1 MILKKALIG
10 FTLCL
15 AAFSLQAEVIDKVIA
30 HVDEDVI
37 LQSELNRKVIQ
48 AKQQIRSRGGQ
59 LPPEDILRKELLE
72 QLIIQSLQYQM
83 AQRSGMQLQPAE
95 LQQYAAQV
103 AQNSGM
109 TLDEFRLNLAQQGIS
124 YELFLADLR
133 KEILTGQLRDA
144 FVSRRIKISDKEID
158 SVIQSMNAQNQV
170 EYHLGHIL
178 ISVPEDADEDTE
190 NQAKQKAIAVMKK
203 LKAGADFTETA
214 KAVSNS
220 PDAQEGGD
228 FGWRTESNMP
238 TLFANVVSFLD
249 TGDVSQPI
257 RSPSGF
263 HILKIK
269 DKRGE
274 QQHLVQQT
282 NSRHILIRP
291 DAITTEED
299 AKQQLQN
306 IRQRVLAGEADFGD
320 EAKKH
325 SDDPGSA
332 KLGGELGWNN
342 LGVYDP
348 VFEQTLA
355 GLDDNEISEPFQ
367 SSFGWHI
374 VQLLG
379 RRTNDQT
386 DAMKRQQAMRIL
398 QQRKF
403 GEEVENWIRELRDE
417 AYVKKIVEED
427 A

>member
-1 MILKKALIG
+1 MILKKVLIG
-10 FTLCL
+10 FTLFL

-37 LQSELNRKVIQ
+37 LQSELDRKMIQ

-59 LPPEDILRKELLE
+59 LPPEDVLRKELLE

-83 AQRSGMQLQPAE
+83 ARRSGMQLQPAE
-95 LQQYAAQV
+95 LQQYASQV
-103 AQNSGM
+103 AQGNGM
-109 TLDEFRLNLAQQGIS
+109 SLDEFRLNLAQQGIS
-124 YELFLADLR
+124 YELFLDDLR

-144 FVSRRIKISDKEID
+144 FVARRIQISDKEID
-158 SVIQSMNAQNQV
+158 SLIQSMNAQNQV
-170 EYHLGHIL
+170 EYNLGHIL
-178 ISVPEDADEDTE
+178 IAVPENADEKTE
-190 NQAKQKAIAVMKK
+190 SEAKQKAFAVIKE
-203 LKAGADFTETA
+203 LKAGADFAETA
-214 KAVSNS
+214 QAVSSS
-220 PDAQEGGD
+220 PDAAEGGD
-228 FGWRTESNMP
+228 FGWRTESTMP
-238 TLFANVVSFLD
+238 TLFANVVSFLRK
-249 TGDVSQPI
+249 GEVSQPI

-282 NSRHILIRP
+282 NARHILIRP
-291 DAITTEED
+291 DAITTEAD
-299 AKQQLQN
+299 AKQQLSN
-306 IRQRVLAGEADFGD
+306 IRQRVQAGEADFAE

-332 KLGGELGWNN
+332 KLGGNLGWNN

-355 GLDDNEISEPFQ
+355 NLDINEISEPFQ

-379 RRTNDQT
+379 RRTDDQT
-386 DAMKRQQAMRIL
+386 DAMKRQQALRIL

>member
-1 MILKKALIG
+1 MILKKVLIG

-37 LQSELNRKVIQ
+37 LQSELDRKVIQ

-59 LPPEDILRKELLE
+59 LPPEDVLRKELLE

-83 AQRSGMQLQPAE
+83 ARRSGMQLQPAE
-95 LQQYAAQV
+95 LQQYASQV
-103 AQNSGM
+103 AQGNGM
-109 TLDEFRLNLAQQGIS
+109 SLDEFRLNLAQQGIS
-124 YELFLADLR
+124 YELFLDDLR

-144 FVSRRIKISDKEID
+144 FVARRIQISDKEID
-158 SVIQSMNAQNQV
+158 SLIQSMNAQNQV
-170 EYHLGHIL
+170 EYNLGHIL
-178 ISVPEDADEDTE
+178 IAVPENADEQTE
-190 NQAKQKAIAVMKK
+190 SEAKQKAFAVIKE
-203 LKAGADFTETA
+203 LKAGADFAKTA
-214 KAVSNS
+214 QAVSSS
-220 PDAQEGGD
+220 PDAAEGGD
-228 FGWRTESNMP
+228 FGWRTESTMP
-238 TLFANVVSFLD
+238 TLFANVVSFLRK
-249 TGDVSQPI
+249 GEVSQPI

-282 NSRHILIRP
+282 NARHILIRP
-291 DAITTEED
+291 DAITTEAD
-299 AKQQLQN
+299 AKQQLSN
-306 IRQRVLAGEADFGD
+306 IRQRVQAGEADFAE

-332 KLGGELGWNN
+332 KLGGDLGWNN

-355 GLDDNEISEPFQ
+355 NLEVNEISEPFQ

-379 RRTNDQT
+379 RRTDDQT
-386 DAMKRQQAMRIL
+386 DAMKRQQALRIL

>member
-30 HVDEDVI
+30 HVDGDVI
-37 LQSELNRKVIQ
+37 LQSELDRKVIQ

-83 AQRSGMQLQPAE
+83 AQRSGMQLPPAE

-103 AQNSGM
+103 AQSSDM
-109 TLDEFRLNLAQQGIS
+109 TLDEFRLTLAQQGIS
-124 YELFLADLR
+124 YELFLDDLR

-144 FVSRRIKISDKEID
+144 FVSRRIKVSDKEID

-190 NQAKQKAIAVMKK
+190 NQAKQKAFSVIKK
-203 LKAGADFTETA
+203 LKSGADFAETA
-214 KAVSNS
+214 KVVSSS

-228 FGWRTESNMP
+228 FGWRTENNMP
-238 TLFANVVSFLD
+238 NLFANVVSFLD
-249 TGDVSQPI
+249 TGDISQPI

-355 GLDDNEISEPFQ
+355 KLDDNEISEPFQ

-379 RRTNDQT
+379 RRTDDQT
-386 DAMKRQQAMRIL
+386 DAMKRQQALRIL

>member
-37 LQSELNRKVIQ
+37 LQSELDRKVIQ

-59 LPPEDILRKELLE
+59 LPPENILRKELLE

-95 LQQYAAQV
+95 LQQYATKV

-124 YELFLADLR
+124 YELFLDDLR

-144 FVSRRIKISDKEID
+144 FVARRIKVSDKEID

-190 NQAKQKAIAVMKK
+190 NQAKQKAFSVIKE
-203 LKAGADFTETA
+203 LKAGASFAETA
-214 KAVSNS
+214 KVVSSS

-238 TLFANVVSFLD
+238 KLFANVVSFLNTD
-249 TGDVSQPI
+249 DISQPI

-274 QQHLVQQT
+274 QQHIVQQT

-306 IRQRVLAGEADFGD
+306 IRQRVLAGEADFED
-320 EAKKH
+320 EAQKH

-332 KLGGELGWNN
+332 KIGGELGWNN

-355 GLDDNEISEPFQ
+355 ELDDNEISEPFQ
-367 SSFGWHI
+367 SNFGWHI

>member
-1 MILKKALIG
+1 MILKKVLFSI
-10 FTLCL
+10 TLSL
-15 AAFSLQAEVIDKVIA
+15 VAFSLQAEVIDKVIA

-37 LQSELNRKVIQ
+37 LQSELDRKIIQ
-48 AKQQIRSRGGQ
+48 AKQQILSRGGQ
-59 LPPEDILRKELLE
+59 LPSDEVLRKELLE
-72 QLIIQSLQYQM
+72 QLIVQSLQYQM
-83 AQRSGMQLQPAE
+83 ARRSGMQIQPSE
-95 LQQYAAQV
+95 LQQFATQV
-103 AQNSGM
+103 ARNNNM
-109 TLDEFRLNLAQQGIS
+109 TLDEFRLNLAQQGIA
-124 YELFLADLR
+124 YELFLEDLH
-133 KEILTGQLRDA
+133 KEILTGQFRDA
-144 FVSRRIKISDKEID
+144 FVARRIKVSEKEID
-158 SVIQSMNAQNQV
+158 SLIQSMNAQNQV

-178 ISVPEDADEDTE
+178 IAVPENADEKTE
-190 NQAKQKAIAVMKK
+190 NLAKQKALAVIKE
-203 LKAGADFTETA
+203 LKAGADFAEIA
-214 KAVSNS
+214 KAVSSS

-238 TLFANVVSFLD
+238 TLFANVVSFLRK
-249 TGDVSQPI
+249 GEVSQPI

-282 NSRHILIRP
+282 NARHILIRP
-291 DAITTEED
+291 DAITTEAD

-306 IRQRVLAGEADFGD
+306 IRQRILAGEADFEE

-332 KLGGELGWNN
+332 KLGGNLGWNN

-355 GLDDNEISEPFQ
+355 SLDVNEISEPFQ
-367 SSFGWHI
+367 SNFGWHI

-379 RRTNDQT
+379 RRTDDQT
-386 DAMKRQQAMRIL
+386 DAMKRQQALRIL

-403 GEEVENWIRELRDE
+403 SEEVENWIRELRDE

>member
-1 MILKKALIG
+1 MILKKVLIG

-37 LQSELNRKVIQ
+37 LQSELDRKVIQ

-59 LPPEDILRKELLE
+59 LPPEDVLRKELLE

-83 AQRSGMQLQPAE
+83 ARRSGMQLQPAE
-95 LQQYAAQV
+95 LQQYASQV
-103 AQNSGM
+103 AQGNGM
-109 TLDEFRLNLAQQGIS
+109 SLDEFRLNLAQQGIS
-124 YELFLADLR
+124 YELFLDDLR

-144 FVSRRIKISDKEID
+144 FVARRIQISDKEID
-158 SVIQSMNAQNQV
+158 SLIQSMNAQNQV
-170 EYHLGHIL
+170 EYNLGHIL
-178 ISVPEDADEDTE
+178 IAVPENADEQTE
-190 NQAKQKAIAVMKK
+190 SEAKQKAFAVIKE
-203 LKAGADFTETA
+203 LKAGADFAETA
-214 KAVSNS
+214 QAVSSS
-220 PDAQEGGD
+220 PDAAEGGD
-228 FGWRTESNMP
+228 FGWRTESTMP
-238 TLFANVVSFLD
+238 TLFANVVSFLKK
-249 TGDVSQPI
+249 GEVSQPI

-282 NSRHILIRP
+282 NARHILIRP
-291 DAITTEED
+291 DAITTEAD
-299 AKQQLQN
+299 AKQQLSN
-306 IRQRVLAGEADFGD
+306 IRQRVQAGEADFAE

-332 KLGGELGWNN
+332 KLGGDLGWNN

-355 GLDDNEISEPFQ
+355 NLEVNEISEPFQ

-379 RRTNDQT
+379 RRTDDQT

>member
-1 MILKKALIG
+1 MILKKVLIG

-37 LQSELNRKVIQ
+37 LQSELDRKVIQ

-59 LPPEDILRKELLE
+59 LPPEDVLRKELLE

-83 AQRSGMQLQPAE
+83 ARRSGMQLQPAE
-95 LQQYAAQV
+95 LQQYASQV
-103 AQNSGM
+103 AQGNGM
-109 TLDEFRLNLAQQGIS
+109 SLDEFRLNLAQQGIS
-124 YELFLADLR
+124 YELFLDDLR

-144 FVSRRIKISDKEID
+144 FVARRIQISDKEID
-158 SVIQSMNAQNQV
+158 SLIQSMNAQNQV
-170 EYHLGHIL
+170 EYNLGHIL
-178 ISVPEDADEDTE
+178 IAVPENADEQTE
-190 NQAKQKAIAVMKK
+190 SEAKQKAFAVIKE
-203 LKAGADFTETA
+203 LKAGADFAKTA
-214 KAVSNS
+214 QAVSSS
-220 PDAQEGGD
+220 PDAAEGGD
-228 FGWRTESNMP
+228 FGWRTESTMP
-238 TLFANVVSFLD
+238 TLFANVVSFLRK
-249 TGDVSQPI
+249 GEVSQPI

-282 NSRHILIRP
+282 NARHILIRP
-291 DAITTEED
+291 DAITTEAD
-299 AKQQLQN
+299 AKQQLSN
-306 IRQRVLAGEADFGD
+306 IRQRVQAGEADFAE

-332 KLGGELGWNN
+332 KLGGDLGWNN

-355 GLDDNEISEPFQ
+355 NLEVNEISEPFQ

-379 RRTNDQT
+379 RRTDDQT

>member
-1 MILKKALIG
+1 MILKKALVG

-37 LQSELNRKVIQ
+37 LQSELDRKIVQ

-59 LPPEDILRKELLE
+59 LPPEDVLRKELLE
-72 QLIIQSLQYQM
+72 QLIIQNLQYQI
-83 AQRSGMQLQPAE
+83 ALRSGMQIQPAE
-95 LQQYAAQV
+95 LQQYANQV
-103 AQNSGM
+103 AKNSGM
-109 TLDEFRLNLAQQGIS
+109 SLEEFRLSLAQQGIS
-124 YELFLADLR
+124 YELFLNDLR

-144 FVSRRIKISDKEID
+144 LVARRIKISDKEID
-158 SVIQSMNAQNQV
+158 SLIQSMNAQNQV
-170 EYHLGHIL
+170 EYNLGHIL
-178 ISVPEDADEDTE
+178 IAVPENADEQTE
-190 NQAKQKAIAVMKK
+190 SQAKQKALSVIKE
-203 LKAGADFTETA
+203 LKAGADFAETA
-214 KAVSNS
+214 KAVSSS
-220 PDAQEGGD
+220 PDAAEGGD
-228 FGWRTESNMP
+228 FGWRTESTMP
-238 TLFANVVSFLD
+238 TLFANVVSFLRK
-249 TGDVSQPI
+249 GEVSQPI

-263 HILKIK
+263 HVLKIK
-269 DKRGE
+269 DKRGD

-282 NSRHILIRP
+282 NARHILIRP
-291 DAITTEED
+291 DAITTEAD
-299 AKQQLQN
+299 AKQQLSN
-306 IRQRVLAGEADFGD
+306 IRQRVLAGDADFAE

-332 KLGGELGWNN
+332 KLGGDLGWNN

-355 GLDDNEISEPFQ
+355 NLEVNEISEPFQ

-379 RRTNDQT
+379 RRTDDQT
-386 DAMKRQQAMRIL
+386 DAMKRQQALRIL

>member
-1 MILKKALIG
+1 MILKKALIS

-37 LQSELNRKVIQ
+37 LQSELDRKVTQ

-59 LPPEDILRKELLE
+59 LPPEDVLKKELLE
-72 QLIIQSLQYQM
+72 QLIIQSLQFQM
-83 AQRSGMQLQPAE
+83 ARRSGMQLQPSE
-95 LQQYAAQV
+95 LQQYATQV
-103 AQNSGM
+103 ARSSGM
-109 TLDEFRLNLAQQGIS
+109 SLDEFRLSLAQQGIA
-124 YELFLADLR
+124 YELFLDDLR
-133 KEILTGQLRDA
+133 KEILTGQFRDA
-144 FVSRRIKISDKEID
+144 FVSRRIKVSDKEID
-158 SVIQSMNAQNQV
+158 SLIQSMNAQNQV

-178 ISVPEDADEDTE
+178 ISVPESADKQTEDE
-190 NQAKQKAIAVMKK
+190 AKKKAMAVIKE
-203 LKAGADFTETA
+203 LKAGADFAETA
-214 KAVSNS
+214 KRVSNS

-238 TLFANVVSFLD
+238 NLFANVVSFLRK
-249 TGDVSQPI
+249 GEVSQPV

-282 NSRHILIRP
+282 NARHILIRP
-291 DAITTEED
+291 DAITTEAD
-299 AKQQLQN
+299 AKQQLEN
-306 IRQRVLAGEADFGD
+306 IRQRVLAGEADFAD

-332 KLGGELGWNN
+332 KLGGDLGWNN

-355 GLDDNEISEPFQ
+355 SLEVNEISEPFQ
-367 SSFGWHI
+367 SNFGWHI
-374 VQLLG
+374 VELLG
-379 RRTNDQT
+379 RRTDDQT
-386 DAMKRQQAMRIL
+386 DAMKRQQAMRII
-398 QQRKF
+398 QQRKL
-403 GEEVENWIRELRDE
+403 GEEVENWVRELRDE

>member
-1 MILKKALIG
+1 MILKKALIS

-37 LQSELNRKVIQ
+37 LQSELDRKMVQ

-59 LPPEDILRKELLE
+59 LPPEDVLKKELLE
-72 QLIIQSLQYQM
+72 QLIVQSLQYQM
-83 AQRSGMQLQPAE
+83 ALRSGLQMQPAE
-95 LQQYAAQV
+95 LQQYATQV
-103 AQNSGM
+103 AQNNGM
-109 TLDEFRLNLAQQGIS
+109 SLDEFRLYLAQQGIT
-124 YELFLADLR
+124 YELFLDDLR
-133 KEILTGQLRDA
+133 KEILTGQFRDA
-144 FVSRRIKISDKEID
+144 YVSRRIKISDKEID
-158 SVIQSMNAQNQV
+158 SLIQAMNAQNQV
-170 EYHLGHIL
+170 EYNLGHIL
-178 ISVPEDADEDTE
+178 VSVPENADEQTE
-190 NQAKQKAIAVMKK
+190 SQAKQKAFAVIKE
-203 LKAGADFTETA
+203 LKAGADFAETA
-214 KAVSNS
+214 RAVSSS

-238 TLFANVVSFLD
+238 NLFANVVSFLRE
-249 TGDVSQPI
+249 GEISQPI

-263 HILKIK
+263 HILKLK

-282 NSRHILIRP
+282 NVRHILIRL
-291 DAITTEED
+291 DAITTEAD

-306 IRQRVLAGEADFGD
+306 IRQRVLAGNADFSD

-332 KLGGELGWNN
+332 KLGGNLGWNN

-355 GLDDNEISEPFQ
+355 ELGVNEISEPFQ
-367 SSFGWHI
+367 SNFGWHI

-379 RRTNDQT
+379 RRTDDQT

-403 GEEVENWIRELRDE
+403 SEEVENWVRELRDG

>member
-37 LQSELNRKVIQ
+37 LQSELDRKVIQ